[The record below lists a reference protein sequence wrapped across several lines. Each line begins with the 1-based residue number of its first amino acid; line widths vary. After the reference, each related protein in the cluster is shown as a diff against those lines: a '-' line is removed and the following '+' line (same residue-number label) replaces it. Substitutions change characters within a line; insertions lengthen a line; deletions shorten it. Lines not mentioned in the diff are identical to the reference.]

1 MQTQHTVRAHGL
13 RRPMAAYLLVVSV
26 VLLAAGGLSGG
37 VAFVADRSGGLLG
50 MDRSYL
56 AGSPVSDYLL
66 PGIFLLV
73 VFGLIPAFTAF
84 GLIRRSHWRLF
95 DRLEHRFGVHWS
107 WQASVTLAVVLIL
120 WIGFQGLFL
129 GLEAPAQVA
138 TGILGL
144 VILGLALLP
153 RVRHFYAGN

>member
-13 RRPMAAYLLVVSV
+13 RRPVAAYLLVASV
-26 VLLAAGGLSGG
+26 LVLAAGGVYGG
-37 VAFVADRSGGLLG
+37 IAFIADRSGRLLG

-73 VFGLIPAFTAF
+73 VFGLVPAFTAF
-84 GLIRRSHWRLF
+84 GLVRRSHWRLF

-107 WQASVTLAVVLIL
+107 WQATVVLAVALVL
-120 WIGFQGLFL
+120 WIGFQGLYL
-129 GLEAPAQVA
+129 GLDALAQVA

>member
-13 RRPMAAYLLVVSV
+13 RRPLAAYLLVVSV
-26 VLLAAGGLSGG
+26 LLLAGGGFYGG
-37 VAFVADRSGGLLG
+37 IAFVADRSGALLG

-56 AGSPVSDYLL
+56 EATPVSDYLL
-66 PGIFLLV
+66 PGIFLIV

-84 GLIRRSHWRLF
+84 GLVRRSHWRLF

-107 WQASVTLAVVLIL
+107 WVASLVLAAALVL

-129 GLEAPAQVA
+129 GYQAPVQIA
-138 TGILGL
+138 TGALGLIILGL
-144 VILGLALLP
+144 TLAP